1 MALASWTGIYGRVIR
16 DMMRKK
22 QIKELSLL
30 QLIATCAD
38 PFGFGFPGPK
48 LLLPLMHCSKATLS
62 RLMTILEEQQYIKIY
77 ETSNPYRGTKSI
89 DIQVNPRVMYVR
101 EEVQEY
107 CDGLWDGNLRDS
119 FVEKRFRENLFSTK
133 DSQPESESESLPD
146 SESSESNQSQH
157 HQRAPRANA
166 VPPLTTGHA
175 KKPAKQRESATPSQR
190 PPAQTEN
197 PNPQAGGAARPKRD
211 LTPYRKPLGTMD
223 DEDLAQD
230 IKLTIGTQLTQAR
243 WAVATYNRSE
253 LCIALE
259 LTRQKASRGELGK
272 PGGYFFSMLENGV
285 ILPGD
290 DGPAVF
296 KPRVRMGD
304 APEQDTVEHWN
315 PKTGHYEPAAGE

>member
-1 MALASWTGIYGRVIR
+1 MALASWTGIYGQVIR

-22 QIKELSLL
+22 QIKELALL

-62 RLMTILEEQQYIKIY
+62 RLMMILEEQQYIKIY
-77 ETSNPYRGTKSI
+77 ETTNPYRGTKSI

-101 EEVQEY
+101 DEMQAY
-107 CDGLWDGNLRDS
+107 CDGLWAGDSRDS

-133 DSQPESESESLPD
+133 DSYPESESESLPD

-157 HQRAPRANA
+157 HQRTLRANA
-166 VPPLTTGHA
+166 VPPVTTRHT
-175 KKPAKQRESATPSQR
+175 KKPAQQRESATPQR
-190 PPAQTEN
+190 PPAQTEKT
-197 PNPQAGGAARPKRD
+197 NPQAGGAAQPKRD

-259 LTRQKASRGELGK
+259 LTRQKSARGELGK
-272 PGGYFFSMLENGV
+272 PGGYFFAMLENGV

-296 KPRVRMGD
+296 KPRVVMGGTF
-304 APEQDTVEHWN
+304 EQDTVEHWN
-315 PKTGHYEPAAGE
+315 PETGRYEPAAGE

>member
-1 MALASWTGIYGRVIR
+1 MALASWTGLYGHVIR

-22 QIKELSLL
+22 QIKELALL

-62 RLMTILEEQQYIKIY
+62 RLMTLLEEHQYIKIY
-77 ETSNPYRGTKSI
+77 ETSNPYRGTKSV

-101 EEVQEY
+101 EEIQAY
-107 CDGLWDGNLRDS
+107 CDGLWDGEFRDS

-133 DSQPESESESLPD
+133 ESQPESESESLPD

-157 HQRAPRANA
+157 HQRPLRANA
-166 VPPLTTGHA
+166 VPPVTTGHA
-175 KKPAKQRESATPSQR
+175 KKPTKQRESAIPSQR
-190 PPAQTEN
+190 PPAQSEK

-211 LTPYRKPLGTMD
+211 LTPYRKPLSTMD

-243 WAVATYNRSE
+243 WAVTTFNRSE

-272 PGGYFFSMLENGV
+272 PGGYFFAMLENGV
-285 ILPGD
+285 ILPSD

-296 KPRVRMGD
+296 KPRVVMGETF
-304 APEQDTVEHWN
+304 EQDTVEHWN
-315 PKTGHYEPAAGE
+315 PETGRYEPASGE